1 MEEELDAGR
10 DSFMFK
16 ASFRDGSHVMN
27 DIEVKIKRSF
37 INNNS
42 IPPKEVKLEPTEYF
56 EESSTKVEVEKVD
69 KCDPS
74 SDGYGNTCEENQR
87 SAASSEESDKEIL
100 DLENKEQERGGSE
113 KSQEVICSG
122 TQSDVSQRSASSSK
136 ESDGVPPSDS
146 SDFENKDQEGGE
158 KSQEQ
163 ISSGGQSEESQSP
176 VSSAQGQ
183 VRPQVRCARGELT
196 F

>member
-1 MEEELDAGR
+1 
-10 DSFMFK
+10 
-16 ASFRDGSHVMN
+16 MN

-42 IPPKEVKLEPTEYF
+42 IPPEKVKLEPTEYF

-74 SDGYGNTCEENQR
+74 SAGDGNTCEENQR
-87 SAASSEESDKEIL
+87 SAASSEESDKVQIL

-146 SDFENKDQEGGE
+146 SDFENKEQEGGE

-163 ISSGGQSEESQSP
+163 ISSGGQSEESQSS